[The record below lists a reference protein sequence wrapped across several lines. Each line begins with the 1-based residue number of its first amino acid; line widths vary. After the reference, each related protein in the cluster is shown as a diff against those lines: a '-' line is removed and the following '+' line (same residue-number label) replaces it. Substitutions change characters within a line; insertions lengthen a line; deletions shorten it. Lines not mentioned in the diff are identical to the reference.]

1 MTEGDELLDKA
12 DALLSKYRPAP
23 APVAPLA
30 PPAHPSDDFSADFPV
45 LTEVVEL
52 PFSETVSAQAV
63 SEWAVRAE
71 DAPDLT
77 DTAGDKAAQ
86 EDPSGIEPVEAELQE
101 LEHQLR
107 HRILEAIEPRLAGLL
122 GDALEQRIRS
132 ELDAAVGQIAGDVAA
147 VIRSE
152 AGNLVIRAVT
162 EAVEDE
168 FSKLRASLDKT

>member
-23 APVAPLA
+23 ALA
-30 PPAHPSDDFSADFPV
+30 VPSDQPADFPV

-52 PFSETVSAQAV
+52 PFTQAISVQAV
-63 SEWAVRAE
+63 AEWALPAE
-71 DAPDLT
+71 DTPADAMEAPDAT
-77 DTAGDKAAQ
+77 KTAGEQQ
-86 EDPSGIEPVEAELQE
+86 EKEEPARLEPVEAELQE

-122 GDALEQRIRS
+122 GDSLEQRIRG
-132 ELDAAVGQIAGDVAA
+132 ELDAVMGQIAGDVAA

-152 AGNLVIRAVT
+152 AGDLVLRAVT

-168 FSKLRASLDKT
+168 FSKLRASLEKT

>member
-23 APVAPLA
+23 ASTV
-30 PPAHPSDDFSADFPV
+30 PADLPADFPV

-52 PFSETVSAQAV
+52 PFTPVL
-63 SEWAVRAE
+63 SEWTPLVE
-71 DAPDLT
+71 DAAPRLSIEIPEEP
-77 DTAGDKAAQ
+77 ASL
-86 EDPSGIEPVEAELQE
+86 DPVDAELQE

-107 HRILEAIEPRLAGLL
+107 HRILEAIEPRLASLL
-122 GDALEQRIRS
+122 GDSLEQRIRA
-132 ELDAAVGQIAGDVAA
+132 ELDAAMGQIAGDVAA

-152 AGNLVIRAVT
+152 AGDLVLRAVT

-168 FSKLRASLDKT
+168 FSKLRASLDRT

>member
-23 APVAPLA
+23 APAVPLNQ
-30 PPAHPSDDFSADFPV
+30 PADFPV

-52 PFSETVSAQAV
+52 PFTQAISAQAV
-63 SEWAVRAE
+63 SEWAPPAE
-71 DAPDLT
+71 DARSDAVQVPDVT
-77 DTAGDKAAQ
+77 EIAGEQQAQ
-86 EDPSGIEPVEAELQE
+86 EEPARLEPVEAELQE

-122 GDALEQRIRS
+122 GDSLEQRIRG
-132 ELDAAVGQIAGDVAA
+132 ELDAAMGQIAGDVAA

-152 AGNLVIRAVT
+152 AGDLVLRAVT

>member
-23 APVAPLA
+23 AQAVPVD
-30 PPAHPSDDFSADFPV
+30 PPADLPADFPV

-52 PFSETVSAQAV
+52 PFTSVV
-63 SEWAVRAE
+63 SEWALPAE
-71 DAPDLT
+71 DALPDPAL
-77 DTAGDKAAQ
+77 DTPDIP
-86 EDPSGIEPVEAELQE
+86 ETSGTQQPPKGSGRLDPVEEELQE

-122 GDALEQRIRS
+122 GDSMEQRIRA
-132 ELDAAVGQIAGDVAA
+132 ELDAAMGQIAGDVAA

-152 AGNLVIRAVT
+152 AGDLVLRAVT
-162 EAVEDE
+162 EAVEGE

>member
-23 APVAPLA
+23 ASTLPVAPPVDL
-30 PPAHPSDDFSADFPV
+30 PADFPV

-52 PFSETVSAQAV
+52 PFTPVL
-63 SEWAVRAE
+63 SEWALPVE
-71 DAPDLT
+71 DAAPKPAIETMQTPEEPASL
-77 DTAGDKAAQ
+77 
-86 EDPSGIEPVEAELQE
+86 DPVDAEIQE

-107 HRILEAIEPRLAGLL
+107 HRILEAIEPRLTSLL
-122 GDALEQRIRS
+122 GDSLEQRIRAK
-132 ELDAAVGQIAGDVAA
+132 LDAAMGQIAGDVAA

-152 AGNLVIRAVT
+152 AGDLVLRAVT

-168 FSKLRASLDKT
+168 FSKLRASLDRT

>member
-23 APVAPLA
+23 VPAVPVDPR
-30 PPAHPSDDFSADFPV
+30 ADFPV
-45 LTEVVEL
+45 LTEVVEI
-52 PFSETVSAQAV
+52 PFIQDVSAQDV
-63 SEWAVRAE
+63 SEWNLPAE
-71 DAPDLT
+71 GVLPGSALETLDIPKTSGAQQAPEAPALLD
-77 DTAGDKAAQ
+77 
-86 EDPSGIEPVEAELQE
+86 PVEAELQD

-122 GDALEQRIRS
+122 GESMEQRIRA
-132 ELDAAVGQIAGDVAA
+132 ELDAAMGQIAGDVSA

-152 AGNLVIRAVT
+152 AGDLVLRAVT